1 MIRNAWL
8 ARATIALALG
18 ATIVGCS
25 DTKDLV
31 RPEQPI
37 DPLFTS
43 YVALGN
49 SITAGFQ
56 AAGINATTQSQ
67 SYAVVLASGMKT
79 PFSIPALRDPG
90 CPPPIDN
97 IITGHRVGD
106 ASETTC
112 ALRSAPQGQSVINN
126 VAVPGAFASDPTDP
140 LAAGA
145 DNALSTFILG
155 GKTQVQR
162 ALDAN
167 PTFVSVWIGNNDILP
182 AALSGILAPVEGI
195 SPGVTDVQAFADSYN
210 AMLDALTAKG
220 TIKGGVL
227 IGVVNAAAAPIFIP
241 GAAILNPQVKAA
253 AEAFVGRPL
262 TVDASCTSTTQS
274 LIDFRLLSV
283 IRAGAQPDTI
293 ACAPTAPGAPLG
305 NIFVLD
311 AGEIAA
317 LTQVVDGYNA
327 AIQARATE
335 LGWAYFDPNPALAQ
349 LRASGAIPVIPDLTQ
364 PASAFGAYIS
374 LDGVHPSGAGQALL
388 ADLIAAA
395 INDKYGTNLP
405 TSASQAQ

>member
-1 MIRNAWL
+1 M
-8 ARATIALALG
+8 
-18 ATIVGCS
+18 
-25 DTKDLV
+25 
-31 RPEQPI
+31 
-37 DPLFTS
+37 FTS

-49 SITAGFQ
+49 SMTAVYQ
-56 AAGINATTQSQ
+56 AGGISATTQSQ
-67 SYAVVLASGMKT
+67 SYPVTLASGMKT
-79 PFSIPALRDPG
+79 SFSIPSLRDPG

-106 ASETTC
+106 GTAGTC
-112 ALRSAPQGQSVINN
+112 ALRSAPQGKAVINN
-126 VAVPGAFASDPTDP
+126 VAVPGSFASDPTDP

-145 DNALSTFILG
+145 NNALTTFILG

-167 PTFVSVWIGNNDILP
+167 PTFVSVWIGNNDVLL
-182 AALSGILAPVEGI
+182 AALSGILAPFPSV
-195 SPGVTDVQAFADSYN
+195 SPGVTDVQAFSDSYN

-241 GAAILNPQVKAA
+241 GAAILNPQVKGA
-253 AEAFVGRPL
+253 AEAYVGRSL
-262 TVDASCTSTTQS
+262 TVDASCTPSSQS
-274 LIDFRLLSV
+274 LIDFRLLSE
-283 IRAGAQPDTI
+283 IRAGTQPDTI
-293 ACAPTAPGAPLG
+293 ACSPIANHPRLLG
-305 NIFVLD
+305 NVFVLD
-311 AGEIAA
+311 SGELAT
-317 LTQVVDGYNA
+317 LTQVVNGYNA
-327 AIQARATE
+327 AIEARANE

-349 LRASGAIPVIPDLTQ
+349 LRASGDIPLVPNLAEPT
-364 PASAFGAYIS
+364 SAFGTYIS

-395 INDKYGTNLP
+395 INDTYGTSLP

>member
-1 MIRNAWL
+1 
-8 ARATIALALG
+8 
-18 ATIVGCS
+18 
-25 DTKDLV
+25 
-31 RPEQPI
+31 
-37 DPLFTS
+37 
-43 YVALGN
+43 
-49 SITAGFQ
+49 
-56 AAGINATTQSQ
+56 
-67 SYAVVLASGMKT
+67 
-79 PFSIPALRDPG
+79 
-90 CPPPIDN
+90 
-97 IITGHRVGD
+97 
-106 ASETTC
+106 
-112 ALRSAPQGQSVINN
+112 
-126 VAVPGAFASDPTDP
+126 
-140 LAAGA
+140 
-145 DNALSTFILG
+145 LSTFILG